1 MLGISDSLR
10 HGVESATF
18 LIVGVNH
25 RTGPQLLRERLQG
38 DAGDVLRLLG
48 RCRESGI
55 DQAMAVVT
63 CDRCEVWCVAP
74 DTATAQ
80 AKLTGLL
87 AEAGGLTE
95 AEIAPRL
102 HALTDQAALRYAFA
116 VAASLESQIVGEPQ
130 VLGQVKELQQL
141 AHHAGMSGPELDRI
155 LEAAYQSA

>member
-1 MLGISDSLR
+1 MLSISDSSR
-10 HGVESATF
+10 HGVEAATF

-74 DTATAQ
+74 DTGTAQ

-87 AEAGGLTE
+87 AEAGG
-95 AEIAPRL
+95 
-102 HALTDQAALRYAFA
+102 
-116 VAASLESQIVGEPQ
+116 
-130 VLGQVKELQQL
+130 
-141 AHHAGMSGPELDRI
+141 
-155 LEAAYQSA
+155 